1 VKLVLAL
8 LWWGDVHE
16 SLVEAVPVSRP
27 FPPVQF
33 GLRSPCRTGRWL
45 LPRPHGA
52 WPPETSMIKSRND
65 SPLNGTM
72 VVCGRRCGDV
82 PARTST
88 SPRAVSWLD
97 SSATPLFSVW
107 IVFFQLYQC
116 VLCLDF
122 LPKRL
127 KTVSHLPVQFLEFSE
142 PDISLLVLIYCLS
155 RQQLLGLALH
165 KFTEILFGHHHSPHS
180 CALA

>member
-1 VKLVLAL
+1 
-8 LWWGDVHE
+8 
-16 SLVEAVPVSRP
+16 
-27 FPPVQF
+27 
-33 GLRSPCRTGRWL
+33 
-45 LPRPHGA
+45 
-52 WPPETSMIKSRND
+52 MIKSRND

-97 SSATPLFSVW
+97 SSATPLFSVR
-107 IVFFQLYQC
+107 IVFFQLHQC

-127 KTVSHLPVQFLEFSE
+127 KTVSHHLHVQFLEFSE
-142 PDISLLVLIYCLS
+142 LDVSLFVLINCLS
-155 RQQLLGLALH
+155 RQHLLGLALH
-165 KFTEILFGHHHSPHS
+165 KFTEILFGHHHSPYS